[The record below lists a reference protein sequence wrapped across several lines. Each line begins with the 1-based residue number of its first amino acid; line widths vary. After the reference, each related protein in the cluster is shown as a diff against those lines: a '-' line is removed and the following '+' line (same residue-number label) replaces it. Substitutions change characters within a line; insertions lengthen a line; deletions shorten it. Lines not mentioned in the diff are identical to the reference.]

1 MFDLQAESHN
11 NVDILRLT
19 GDVLL
24 ADVVEFNR
32 RMEESIAASNVPQA
46 VLDLSQVGRMDN
58 AGLGVLVSIS
68 TKLQGRGRRLVLLN
82 PAPHVAQLLK
92 DAEIE
97 GFFPTCES
105 EEELKGYN
113 TPDAAE

>member
-1 MFDLQAESHN
+1 
-11 NVDILRLT
+11 
-19 GDVLL
+19 
-24 ADVVEFNR
+24 
-32 RMEESIAASNVPQA
+32 
-46 VLDLSQVGRMDN
+46 MDN

-105 EEELKGYN
+105 EEELKGY
-113 TPDAAE
+113 TPDTAE

>member
-24 ADVVEFNR
+24 PDVVEFNR
-32 RMEESIAASNVPQA
+32 RMEEGMAASNVPQA
-46 VLDLSQVGRMDN
+46 ILDLSQAGRMDN

-105 EEELKGYN
+105 EEELKGY
-113 TPDAAE
+113 TPDTAE